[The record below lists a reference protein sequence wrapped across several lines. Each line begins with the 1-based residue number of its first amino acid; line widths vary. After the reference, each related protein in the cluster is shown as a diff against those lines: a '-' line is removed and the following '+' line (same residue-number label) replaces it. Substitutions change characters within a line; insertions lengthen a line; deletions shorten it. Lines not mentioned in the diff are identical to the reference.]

1 MDPKTLMPDLSA
13 TDAALQM
20 VGILVYVSIGF
31 AALAQAPRD
40 ERTRVFCTLAAMNA
54 AGTAV
59 PIVFWWLGISDPMAA
74 GRLPLA
80 FMLASLAVAT
90 LALFHLSQAFPR
102 RRPWIRESGLQLP
115 VAYAITPAVVVL
127 LVRTAPLKQEE
138 ATAAFVIL
146 AIAFGFPLIVLQGL
160 VLPIATIV
168 GFIRSF
174 REAPPSGG
182 IPDARP
188 VIGGFLMS
196 MLVGTALAVL
206 ALGPLEAIAPESP
219 ATLVATV
226 TVWLLGLLM
235 PAAYA
240 AGIWWYRVLDIPID
254 GSVEVEP
261 D

>member
-1 MDPKTLMPDLSA
+1 MPGLTTTEA
-13 TDAALQM
+13 VLQM
-20 VGILVYVSIGF
+20 VGIFAHVAIAV
-31 AALAQAPRD
+31 AALAEAPRD
-40 ERTRVFCTLAAMNA
+40 ERTRVFGAMAVMNG
-54 AGTAV
+54 AGASV
-59 PIVFWWLGISDPMAA
+59 PILFWWLGISDPMMA

-80 FMLASLAVAT
+80 FMLASVAVAS

-102 RRPWIRESGLQLP
+102 RRPWIRASGPQLP
-115 VAYAITPAVVVL
+115 IAYALTPVVVVL
-127 LVRTAPLKQEE
+127 LVRMAPLQKEE
-138 ATAAFVIL
+138 ATGAFMIV
-146 AIAFGFPLIVLQGL
+146 AIAFGFPLIVLNGL

-174 REAPPSGG
+174 REAPPAGAR
-182 IPDARP
+182 PDARP
-188 VIGGFLMS
+188 VIAGFLIS

-219 ATLVATV
+219 ATLIVML

-240 AGIWWYRVLDIPID
+240 AGIWYYRVLDIPIE
-254 GSVEVEP
+254 GSVVVEP